1 MENELGK
8 DLIKDLNSDIAKSE
22 NTINEPQGNYL
33 NEILQSDNR
42 LNFNA
47 YPEDLTFSIV
57 RQARIPEGRYSF
69 ILRSVYRQN
78 NHTTKYGLKN
88 QIVWNYEISDQEGN
102 KFSIIDRNNI
112 SDSLKSKFRKN
123 LKSYCEALNLT
134 EINLNNLIG
143 IKGTLTVKHNI
154 DDDGNTYENV
164 EEIQPTDEFE
174 KVLDDNSDEF
184 DL

>member
-1 MENELGK
+1 MENELEK
-8 DLIKDLNSDIAKSE
+8 DLIKDLNLDIAKSE
-22 NTINEPQGNYL
+22 NTINESPKNYL

-78 NHTTKYGLKN
+78 NQTTKYGLKN

-102 KFSIIDRNNI
+102 KFSIIDKNNI
-112 SDSLKSKFRKN
+112 SDSSKSKFRKN

-143 IKGTLTVKHNI
+143 IKGTLTIKHNT
-154 DDDGNTYENV
+154 DDDGNIYENV
-164 EEIQPTDEFE
+164 EEVYPKDEFE

>member
-22 NTINEPQGNYL
+22 NTINESQGNYL

-78 NHTTKYGLKN
+78 NQTTKYGLKN

-112 SDSLKSKFRKN
+112 SASLKSKFRKN

-143 IKGTLTVKHNI
+143 IKKS
-154 DDDGNTYENV
+154 YC
-164 EEIQPTDEFE
+164 
-174 KVLDDNSDEF
+174 
-184 DL
+184 

>member
-22 NTINEPQGNYL
+22 NTIDESPKNYL

-42 LNFNA
+42 LNFNTGL
-47 YPEDLTFSIV
+47 EDLTFSIV
-57 RQARIPEGRYSF
+57 RQAKIPEGRYSF
-69 ILRSVYRQN
+69 VLKNVYRQN
-78 NHTTKYGLKN
+78 NQITKYGLKD
-88 QIVWNYEISDQEGN
+88 QIIWDYKITDQKGN
-102 KFSIIDRNNI
+102 RFSITDRSNI
-112 SDSLKSKFRKN
+112 SDSSKSKFRKN

-143 IKGTLTVKHNI
+143 IKGTLTVKHNT